1 MNVQPDIE
9 FIKDMKEA
17 GGDTLKKCFQCATCS
32 VVCPL
37 STDENPFPRQQ
48 MIYSQWGLKD
58 KLIGDPNTLLCHH
71 CGDCTTHCPRGAKP
85 GDVMGAIRAYAYKFY
100 GWPAPLANLA
110 SSGKNLPL
118 LVAIPALVVFLV
130 WLISGANVLSHED
143 FLHAGYTNFFGEGYM
158 TIFGFKLLTWNVT
171 FINSI
176 MIPTAALAAFAS
188 FKGVTALWKKMSDN
202 TGVGE
207 ALYRP
212 SVPQFVKEFLW
223 PSLVEIVQH
232 ERFKKCETNEERIRG
247 HQPLM
252 WAFIALFF
260 VTIYSLI
267 SQDVLGRFIPSLHGP
282 MAMWNPVKIVANV
295 AAVAMI
301 VGIVILWK
309 NRNQMVEDNQGGN
322 TFYDWF
328 LIWMIAGVG
337 VTGLGAEVLRLIGV
351 VKLGYLVYYLHLLGY
366 LVYYLHLVSVMMLFL
381 YMPYTKFAHLIYRTC
396 AMTFERYRDSAYV
409 KNPVK

>member
-1 MNVQPDIE
+1 MSMNVQPDIE

-37 STDENPFPRQQ
+37 STDDNPFPRQQ

-71 CGDCTTHCPRGAKP
+71 CGDCTAHCPRGAKP

-100 GWPAPLANLA
+100 GWPEPLSRLA
-110 SSGKNLPL
+110 SSGKNLPW

-130 WLISGANVLSHED
+130 WLISGSNVLEHEE
-143 FLHAGYTNFFGEGYM
+143 FLHAGFSNFFGEGYVSL
-158 TIFGFKLLTWNVT
+158 FGFKLLSRNVF
-171 FINSI
+171 FINSF

-188 FKGVTALWKKMSDN
+188 FKGVTAMWRKMTENS
-202 TGVGE
+202 GVGE

-212 SVPQFVKEFLW
+212 SVPQFVKEFIW

-232 ERFKKCETNEERIRG
+232 DRFKKCEMNQDRVRG

-252 WAFIALFF
+252 WSFIGLFIVTTYSF
-260 VTIYSLI
+260 V
-267 SQDVLGRFIPSLHGP
+267 SQDILGYVWPSLHGP
-282 MAMWNPVKIVANV
+282 MSMINPFKILANIS
-295 AAVAMI
+295 AVAML
-301 VGIVILWK
+301 VGIAILWGS
-309 NRNQMVEDNQGGN
+309 RNQMVENNQGGN

-337 VTGLGAEVLRLIGV
+337 VTGLGAEILRLVGV
-351 VKLGYLVYYLHLLGY
+351 LTLGY

>member
-1 MNVQPDIE
+1 MNVQPDID
-9 FIKDMKEA
+9 FIRDMKEA

-48 MIYSQWGLKD
+48 MIYAQWGLKD

-71 CGDCTTHCPRGAKP
+71 CGDCSAYCPRGAKP

-100 GWPAPLANLA
+100 GWPAPLADLA

-130 WLISGANVLSHED
+130 WLISGSHVLSPEE
-143 FLHAGYTNFFGEGYM
+143 FLHDGYTTFFGEGYVS
-158 TIFGFKLLTWNVT
+158 IFGFKLLTKNVT
-171 FINSI
+171 FINSF

-188 FKGVTALWKKMSDN
+188 FKGVTALWQKMSEN
-202 TGVGE
+202 NGVGE

-212 SVPQFVKEFLW
+212 SVPQFVKEFFW

-232 ERFKKCETNEERIRG
+232 ERFKKCETNQDRVRG

-252 WAFIALFF
+252 WSFIALFF
-260 VTIYSLI
+260 VTTYSLI

-282 MAMWNPVKIVANV
+282 MSMLNPVKVVANV
-295 AAVAMI
+295 AAIALIFGV
-301 VGIVILWK
+301 VILWK
-309 NRNQMVEDNQGGN
+309 NRNQMIADEQAGN

-337 VTGLGAEVLRLIGV
+337 VTGLGAELLRLIGT
-351 VKLGYLVYYLHLLGY
+351 VKLGY

-381 YMPYTKFAHLIYRTC
+381 YMPYTKFAHLVYRTC
-396 AMTFERYRDSAYV
+396 AMTFERYRESAYV
-409 KNPVK
+409 KNPAGNGKGS